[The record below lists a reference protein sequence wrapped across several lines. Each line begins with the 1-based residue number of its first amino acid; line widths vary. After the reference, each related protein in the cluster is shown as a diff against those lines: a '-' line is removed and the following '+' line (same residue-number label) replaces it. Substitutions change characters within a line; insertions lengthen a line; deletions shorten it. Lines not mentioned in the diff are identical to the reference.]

1 MARKKIVT
9 GVAAAV
15 IVVLIF
21 AMTAYMLHRP
31 QLLGNMSH
39 RFSEQTTTVSD
50 ITFSGNAGDRI
61 KFSFRSDV
69 KDGELDMVLYAS
81 DGSAV
86 YELDRAK
93 ALETY
98 FTLDSSDTYTLA
110 AECQDFIGNYKIS
123 VYLNT

>member
-1 MARKKIVT
+1 MTRKKMAI
-9 GVAAAV
+9 GAIAAV
-15 IVVLIF
+15 IIVF
-21 AMTAYMLHRP
+21 ALVITTYLLHCP
-31 QLLGNMSH
+31 QLLGSMNH
-39 RFSEQTTTVSD
+39 RYAEQTTTVSD

-81 DGSAV
+81 DGSIA

-93 ALETY
+93 ALETF
-98 FTLDSSDTYTLA
+98 FTLDNSDTYTLA

>member
-1 MARKKIVT
+1 MARKKIAFGAIT
-9 GVAAAV
+9 AV
-15 IVVLIF
+15 IIVLALVI
-21 AMTAYMLHRP
+21 TTYLLHRP

-50 ITFSGNAGDRI
+50 ITFTGNAGDRI

-69 KDGELDMVLYAS
+69 KGGDLDMVLYAS
-81 DGSAV
+81 DGSIA

-98 FTLDSSDTYTLA
+98 FTLDNSDTYTLA
-110 AECQDFIGNYKIS
+110 AECQDFIGDYKIS

>member
-1 MARKKIVT
+1 MTGKKILAGFAVL
-9 GVAAAV
+9 VIAALVFAV
-15 IVVLIF
+15 IV
-21 AMTAYMLHRP
+21 YMLYCP

-39 RFSEQTTTVSD
+39 SYGEQTTTVSD

-69 KDGELDMVLYAS
+69 KDGELDIVLYAS
-81 DGSAV
+81 DGSIA

-93 ALETY
+93 ALETF
-98 FTLDSSDTYTLA
+98 FTLDNSDTYTLA
-110 AECQDFIGNYKIS
+110 AECQNFIGNYKIS